1 MAVVRFRITWHT
13 NVVHELQVKSLDDEN
28 AVLGKE
34 VPVNRSVIVLNVPLY
49 LQEDDVKSLFLRFGP
64 VSTVTFPKSSHRHTF
79 PVKCGC
85 RVAYVTFDSA
95 ECAREVFRQNDNGRA
110 VSLSR
115 PSGLEKWRQHY
126 LSLVQE
132 PEMTLAEAH
141 EVIEQFKAVV
151 KSNKL
156 RKAATAEPDQ
166 DGWITVTRNQRRKV
180 IPKGKSYVEKLN
192 AKESNRRKRESRHN
206 ETPFYR
212 FQIRDSKRK
221 QIEELQRKFEED
233 KKRIK
238 LMMESRK
245 FKPF

>member
-1 MAVVRFRITWHT
+1 MAVVRFRITWNT
-13 NVVHELQVKSLDDEN
+13 NVVHELQVKSLDDKSV
-28 AVLGKE
+28 VLGKE
-34 VPVNRSVIVLNVPLY
+34 VPVNRTVIVVNVPLY

-64 VSTVTFPKSSHRHTF
+64 VSTVSFPKSLLKNNF

-85 RVAYVTFDSA
+85 KLAYVTFDSA
-95 ECAREVFRQNDNGRA
+95 ECAREVFRQNDDGRA

-132 PEMTLAEAH
+132 PEMTLTEAH
-141 EVIEQFKAVV
+141 EVIEQFKAVS

-156 RKAATAEPDQ
+156 RKAATAEPDE
-166 DGWITVTRNQRRKV
+166 DGWITVTRDQKRKV
-180 IPKGKSYVEKLN
+180 IRKSKSYVEKLN
-192 AKESNRRKRESRHN
+192 AKELSKKKKESRCN